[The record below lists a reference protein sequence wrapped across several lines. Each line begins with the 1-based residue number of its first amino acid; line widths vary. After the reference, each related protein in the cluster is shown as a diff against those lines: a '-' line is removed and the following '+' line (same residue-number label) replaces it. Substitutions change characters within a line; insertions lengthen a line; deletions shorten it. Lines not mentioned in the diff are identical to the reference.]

1 MKTDRLQDALGMIR
15 DDYVLD
21 AHSGKKTNSAVW
33 RRWGTLAACLCL
45 AAVCAFGV
53 PRLLHRETAPALHPD
68 GTPVVEP
75 GADPVKPDPDP
86 AKPGTN
92 PDLPEPLYDW
102 PVIYNEVDS
111 MPDAEAHYV
120 SIAGRALTETE
131 LDALLPIRGGDLL
144 KLERSYAYFGGYG
157 LDEPGGHIYPEDAK
171 LDSVELD
178 YVDPNRGCSVRIGM
192 WPAGQTSLF
201 SWASQFNPKEYQATN
216 FGSDQETLFLTLFQC
231 EDTVWTYL
239 TCGDVSYYVSA
250 DKAFRDGI
258 GDNFYHVVLGLLRSD
273 NNSPDLSI
281 LVPNP

>member
-21 AHSGKKTNSAVW
+21 AHDERKVNSRAW

-45 AAVCAFGV
+45 IAVCAIGV
-53 PRLLHRETAPALHPD
+53 PKLLHRDAPPTEDTPAAQPGPQPVNP
-68 GTPVVEP
+68 GTDPQPVN
-75 GADPVKPDPDP
+75 
-86 AKPGTN
+86 PGTN

-111 MPDAEAHYV
+111 MPDAEAHYF
-120 SIAGRALTETE
+120 SIADRALTETE

-178 YVDPNRGCSVRIGM
+178 FVDSVRGYSVRIGM

-201 SWASQFNPKEYQATN
+201 SWAAQFDPEGMQATN
-216 FGSDQETLFLTLFQC
+216 FGSDHETRFLTLYEC
-231 EDTVWTYL
+231 GETVWTYL

-258 GDNFYHVVLGLLRSD
+258 GDNFYHVVLALLRSA

-281 LVPNP
+281 IVPNP

>member
-21 AHSGKKTNSAVW
+21 AHDERKVNSRAW

-86 AKPGTN
+86 AGPGTN

-102 PVIYNEVDS
+102 PVIYNQVTDDPAVAAYFS
-111 MPDAEAHYV
+111 L
-120 SIAGRALTETE
+120 AGRPMTEE
-131 LDALLPIRGGDLL
+131 ERDAVIPEKLHVWLRL
-144 KLERSYAYFGGYG
+144 KSADPLFIGAS
-157 LDEPGGHIYPEDAK
+157 DENGHIDGCGK
-171 LDSVELD
+171 LDCIELWFVE
-178 YVDPNRGCSVRIGM
+178 PNSGREILVGM
-192 WPAGQTSLF
+192 WPADHLSWF
-201 SWASQFNPKEYQATN
+201 SWASQYDPNDYEATH
-216 FGSDQETLFLTLFQC
+216 FAAGDVTLFQNG
-231 EDTVWTYL
+231 DAVWTYF
-239 TCGDVSYYVSA
+239 TCGDVSYYVGAGAAAKDDFYGAVSA
-250 DKAFRDGI
+250 ILD
-258 GDNFYHVVLGLLRSD
+258 SD

>member
-1 MKTDRLQDALGMIR
+1 MKTDRLQDALGAVR

-21 AHSGKKTNSAVW
+21 AHSERKTNHKAW
-33 RRWGTLAACLCL
+33 QRWGTLAACLCL
-45 AAVCAFGV
+45 AAVCAIGV
-53 PRLLHRETAPALHPD
+53 PKLLHRETGPALQPD
-68 GTPVVEP
+68 DKPIVEP

-86 AKPGTN
+86 A
-92 PDLPEPLYDW
+92 EPRPHYDW

-111 MPDAEAHYV
+111 MPDAEAHYI

-171 LDSVELD
+171 LDSVELVF
-178 YVDPNRGCSVRIGM
+178 VDPVRGYSVRIGM

-201 SWASQFNPKEYQATN
+201 SWASQFDPKEYQATN

-281 LVPNP
+281 IVPNP